1 MKIRLRLTALILA
14 AIVSAA
20 ALVSCRNNTDTP
32 PETDPPETV
41 AETENVVDGYHVVEH
56 DYKSD
61 AKSRVDALP
70 GSDYGGD
77 SFVIVTPRLSLMQ
90 IDDNMEK
97 DSADALEYRNSLV
110 TEKYNISFDIRHSD
124 ADSLYKEVRQ
134 SVMAG
139 AYYADIITP
148 PEKNLGTYIVN
159 GLLTDLAADGSLWED
174 SYLGGSAVKAASGA
188 KSVYAVG
195 GDLTLNPESAAVLYF
210 NKTIMSSLGLE
221 SPYALVR
228 RGEWT
233 WDKYYEYAAAL
244 VASNIARE
252 EAGEAKLYTYSVQSM
267 WEYICD
273 AGFISSGG
281 TYVNG
286 GVGATPTL
294 WINSDN
300 TEPIID
306 KIKPF
311 IDDPDANGNRLT
323 STTDFTDGKSLFL
336 VDTLELADTLTDS
349 GISWG
354 ILPFPKYS
362 AEQEGYY
369 TLLFPESAYLAASPV
384 FDERAPGVRTVLRA
398 LCAASEGVMRDAYVN
413 EYMNYVLRDMDSADM
428 MDIILAGSK
437 YDMAYV
443 LGDNNMYIS
452 STTYYGV
459 RSALDK
465 VYSVQRFLDMWLNGT
480 NAAFEKYFPMP
491 AEPEEA
497 VE

>member
-1 MKIRLRLTALILA
+1 MKIRLRLTALMLA
-14 AIVSAA
+14 VLMSAA
-20 ALVSCRNNTDTP
+20 ALVSCRRNDILPETEP
-32 PETDPPETV
+32 PETTSGTGNTV
-41 AETENVVDGYHVVEH
+41 DDHTIVKH

-70 GSDYGGD
+70 EDDFGGE
-77 SFVIVTPRLSLMQ
+77 SFIIVTPRRALMQ
-90 IDDNMEK
+90 LDDAMEK

-110 TEKYNISFDIRHSD
+110 SEKYNISFDVRHTD

-134 SVMAG
+134 SVKAG

-159 GLLTDLAADGSLWED
+159 GLLTDLAADGSGWTED
-174 SYLGGSAVKAASGA
+174 YLGGSAVKSASGA
-188 KSVYAVG
+188 NSVYAVG

-210 NKTIMSSLGLE
+210 NKAIMSSLGLE

-244 VASNIARE
+244 VATNTARE
-252 EAGEAKLYTYSVQSM
+252 EAGEEKLYTYSVQSM

-281 TYVNG
+281 MYVNS

-294 WINSDN
+294 WVNSDN

-311 IDDPDANGNRLT
+311 VDDPDANGNRLT

-336 VDTLELADTLTDS
+336 IDTLETARILTDS
-349 GISWG
+349 DISWG

-362 AEQEGYY
+362 AEQESYH
-369 TLLFPESAYLAASPV
+369 TLLFPETAYLAASPS
-384 FDERAPGVRTVLRA
+384 FEERAPMVRTVLRA
-398 LCAASEGVMRDAYVN
+398 LCAASDGLMRDAYVN

-428 MDIILAGSK
+428 MEMILKGGK

-480 NAAFEKYFPMP
+480 NAAFEKFFPMP
-491 AEPEEA
+491 VVEE
-497 VE
+497 